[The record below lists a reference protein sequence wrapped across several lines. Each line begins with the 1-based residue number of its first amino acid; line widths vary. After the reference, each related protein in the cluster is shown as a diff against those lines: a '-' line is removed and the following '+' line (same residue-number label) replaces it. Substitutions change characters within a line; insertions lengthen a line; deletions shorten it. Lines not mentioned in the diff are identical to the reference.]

1 MTTISGNAAPSALMT
16 AMNPAKPGAV
26 EAEGSLA
33 AQDRFMKLLITQ
45 MKNQDPLNPLDNAQ
59 VTSQLAQLS
68 TVSGIDK
75 LNATMNA
82 LMGSFQANQSLQA
95 AGMIG
100 HAVLVPGNSVAL
112 VESKALLGVEVT
124 EPADTLELTIRDG
137 NGKAIRKMDLGA
149 QQPGVYPLHWDG
161 KTDSGATAA
170 DGKYT
175 FEVAATRGSEKSKA
189 APLSFGEVTSVTT
202 GAQGVKLDLR
212 NFGAASLA
220 DIRQIL

>member
-1 MTTISGNAAPSALMT
+1 MTTISGNAAPSGLQAT
-16 AMNPAKPGAV
+16 MNATRPAAV
-26 EAEGSLA
+26 EADGAQA

-75 LNATMNA
+75 LNATMTA

-100 HAVLVPGNSVAL
+100 HAVLVPGDSL
-112 VESKALLGVEVT
+112 TLTESKSLLGVELL
-124 EPADTLELTIRDG
+124 EPADKLEVTIRDA
-137 NGKAIRKMDLGA
+137 NGKAVHKMDLGA
-149 QQPGVYPLHWDG
+149 QPPGVYPLQWNG
-161 KTDSGATAA
+161 RTDDGATAA
-170 DGKYT
+170 DGPYT
-175 FEVAATRGSEKSKA
+175 FEVAATRGAEKSNA
-189 APLSFGEVTSVTT
+189 ATLSYGEVASVTT

-212 NFGAASLA
+212 NLASVSLA
-220 DIRQIL
+220 DIRRIL